1 MYVLEWH
8 LALVTKI
15 SLKRALR
22 ECSNE
27 SSIGFLEYIVHPIL
41 MKSESSSISVNI
53 FLRVKKEGE
62 AVVILFPIFS
72 SSVYLKWPLE
82 GIGE

>member
-1 MYVLEWH
+1 
-8 LALVTKI
+8 
-15 SLKRALR
+15 
-22 ECSNE
+22 
-27 SSIGFLEYIVHPIL
+27 
-41 MKSESSSISVNI
+41 MKSKSSISVNI

-82 GIGE
+82 GIGEWNETAFLQFAIFVAPG